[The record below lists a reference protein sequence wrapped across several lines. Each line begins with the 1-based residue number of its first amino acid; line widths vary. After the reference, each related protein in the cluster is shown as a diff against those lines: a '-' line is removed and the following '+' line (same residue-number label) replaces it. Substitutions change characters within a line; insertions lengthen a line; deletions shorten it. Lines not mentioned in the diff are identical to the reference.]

1 MLDEKMKGYSK
12 FFYDL
17 LVVVFRSLWNS
28 DLPMEKI
35 VGRAF
40 REAVSPNNPADCR
53 MTFRFVG
60 DLEKIV
66 DKDNAKEP
74 TRESD
79 GEVRCSKGGFL

>member
-28 DLPMEKI
+28 DLPMERI
-35 VGRAF
+35 VGRAL

-74 TRESD
+74 TRKSD
-79 GEVRCSKGGFL
+79 GVVRCSKGGFL